1 MDCAAAEHMKG
12 RLALVKEGIRKV
24 KDKMQEG
31 IWKVMVIHED
41 VLRVNAETHKGTG
54 ENQGDSRLIRA
65 EIFSLYSDYK

>member
-1 MDCAAAEHMKG
+1 MKG
-12 RLALVKEGIRKV
+12 RLALVRKAKEGVRKV

-31 IWKVMVIHED
+31 IWKVMMIHEE

-54 ENQGDSRLIRA
+54 ENQGDSRQSPLVRA